1 MRLFLNKTSN
11 TCSNLWGKSKPPLP
25 IVNPTINSGSSI
37 ALFTFMAI
45 TSVSN
50 TCAFIPRTL
59 LNYTSDQ
66 EPVDLPPSDSDT
78 SSEYSEDEDAYN
90 LAEVSSDVEV
100 EVDTNEADLEED
112 ARYVSVRR

>member
-1 MRLFLNKTSN
+1 M
-11 TCSNLWGKSKPPLP
+11 
-25 IVNPTINSGSSI
+25 
-37 ALFTFMAI
+37 
-45 TSVSN
+45 
-50 TCAFIPRTL
+50 
-59 LNYTSDQ
+59 
-66 EPVDLPPSDSDT
+66 DLPPSDSDM